1 MLPLYQMESYDVSSK
16 LLQRLNRKTW
26 RHTVKHCLSAAVF
39 DQCAHR
45 YNTVAGQLIGVDAI
59 YKLRILEDDQI
70 QFGLGHTPQR
80 QLEYSVPTVTDII
93 QSEPYWCLGFV
104 PSLAPLPPPHILPR
118 NPAHYLLTVTFSPPL
133 PPATL

>member
-1 MLPLYQMESYDVSSK
+1 M
-16 LLQRLNRKTW
+16 
-26 RHTVKHCLSAAVF
+26 
-39 DQCAHR
+39 
-45 YNTVAGQLIGVDAI
+45 GIDAI
-59 YKLRILEDDQI
+59 FKLRILEDDQI
-70 QFGLGHTPQR
+70 QVGLGHTPQR

-104 PSLAPLPPPHILPR
+104 PSLAPLPPPRSLPR